1 MNIFQKIAFISKVKK
16 AVKEAKKMIDKNKGL
31 AADVKNRLHYLI
43 CDFEELIG
51 LLPQFKPLYFEASD
65 FIKETFKK

>member
-1 MNIFQKIAFISKVKK
+1 MNIFFIFKVKK

-31 AADVKNRLHYLI
+31 AVDVKNRLHYLV
-43 CDFEELIG
+43 CDFEELVG
-51 LLPQFKPLYFEASD
+51 LLPQFKPLYFEASE

>member
-1 MNIFQKIAFISKVKK
+1 MNIFFIFKVKK
-16 AVKEAKKMIDKNKGL
+16 AVKEAKKMIDKNNGL
-31 AADVKNRLHYLI
+31 AVDVKNRLHYLI

-51 LLPQFKPLYFEASD
+51 LLPQFKPLYFEARE

>member
-1 MNIFQKIAFISKVKK
+1 MNIFFIFKVKK
-16 AVKEAKKMIDKNKGL
+16 AIKEAKKMIDKNNGL
-31 AADVKNRLHYLI
+31 AVDVKNRLHYLV

-51 LLPQFKPLYFEASD
+51 LLPQFKPLYFEARE